1 MAKKEIDKPAGDDA
15 QTDLVDAVAGTESP
29 GVENGDAEKESS
41 PETAAETPSP
51 DPDPVDET
59 DPEDPPLAAE
69 PEKPKKKLTGAAAA
83 AQKKKAD
90 KIRRD
95 AEIEAVQENQV
106 GPTDE
111 QLEAQEAK
119 DAIVD
124 ELHEID
130 LEARE
135 LEESAQVLRDKSAE
149 LLLQLY
155 PQQGPNDPH
164 HIAVRGYLKA
174 AHNERQNRSLA
185 PARLKALLQAAGRAP
200 IDAAFSRARGRGMA
214 RPNRSAPKSATP
226 PAGDQAP
233 GPKE

>member
-1 MAKKEIDKPAGDDA
+1 MTKKEKDNPAGDEA
-15 QTDLVDAVAGTESP
+15 QTDLVDAVADNLSP
-29 GVENGDAEKESS
+29 ADDLPDGGGLDEFDPGD
-41 PETAAETPSP
+41 
-51 DPDPVDET
+51 

-69 PEKPKKKLTGAAAA
+69 PEIPKKKLTGAAAA

-95 AEIEAVQENQV
+95 AEIEAAQENQG
-106 GPTDE
+106 GPTEE
-111 QLEAQEAK
+111 QLEAQAAK

-130 LEARE
+130 RQARKLEAK
-135 LEESAQVLRDKSAE
+135 SQVLRDKSAE

-214 RPNRSAPKSATP
+214 RPNRSAPKSAL
-226 PAGDQAP
+226 
-233 GPKE
+233 KE